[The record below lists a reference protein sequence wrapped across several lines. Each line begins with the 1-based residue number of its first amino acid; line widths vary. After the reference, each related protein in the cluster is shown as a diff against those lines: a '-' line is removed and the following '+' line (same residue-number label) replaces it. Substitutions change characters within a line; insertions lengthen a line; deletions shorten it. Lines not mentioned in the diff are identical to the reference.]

1 MEIKKWEE
9 MLFKAEDALENLLE
23 QALEDVKMLMD
34 AETDP
39 ATKVELLEYVKRGL
53 KKALQIAEN
62 MDFDEEAI
70 QEYEQA
76 FPYMK
81 RK

>member
-39 ATKVELLEYVKRGL
+39 VKKVELLEYLKRGL

-62 MDFDEEAI
+62 MDFDEGAI
-70 QEYEQA
+70 QAYEQA